1 MPIRRAERVSYPNY
15 LQNVRTIT
23 GNFDA
28 TYNHAHRASNLPSG
42 QYTRTKIHYLRTSAL
57 HRRYHRAHRA
67 AEASASGIGSRSII
81 ALLRSALV
89 ESGHAVPRH
98 PSLLSGHVPEHH
110 HESCDDEDRHAKGWP
125 FWAPRLCCGIL
136 TLWIPMLTLL
146 FLLQFWEFLNSQCTN
161 SYACGK
167 VRLF

>member
-42 QYTRTKIHYLRTSAL
+42 QYARTKIHYLRTSAL

-110 HESCDDEDRHAKGWP
+110 HESCDDEDRHAKG
-125 FWAPRLCCGIL
+125 
-136 TLWIPMLTLL
+136 
-146 FLLQFWEFLNSQCTN
+146 
-161 SYACGK
+161 
-167 VRLF
+167 